1 MAAGDAFVDMQL
13 NATTAGT
20 DLVPA
25 VGVTAMITFI
35 ACDGPSVE
43 LYGVTYADSSSAY
56 KMFMS
61 DGAGTVTD
69 EMAKWITIQNMRL
82 IINNAQNLKFVG
94 VTSTRNVSY
103 SGIEI

>member
-1 MAAGDAFVDMQL
+1 
-13 NATTAGT
+13 
-20 DLVPA
+20 
-25 VGVTAMITFI
+25 
-35 ACDGPSVE
+35 
-43 LYGVTYADSSSAY
+43 
-56 KMFMS
+56 MS